1 MTKAI
6 RKDTSRF
13 SGECSPETSTSASLS
28 LGFVPIRQDAQDEKS
43 PIDRV
48 RAHRSF
54 VHRRAVLLDRVA
66 RWPDGDTGAVWHENG
81 DTASMVLDLGT
92 GDVSVTVNGEL
103 LFEVTDA
110 AKFDGWSERHYEN
123 MLAYTLMF
131 SVIESPALALKSP
144 RHGAPAVSLGP
155 CQAHAERR
163 YFWGYIG
170 RRQGRYPSVSD

>member
-6 RKDTSRF
+6 RKDTSRL

-110 AKFDGWSERHYEN
+110 AKFDGWSGIGHTSWVPAQRPSMGV
-123 MLAYTLMF
+123 MLNTQG
-131 SVIESPALALKSP
+131 EP
-144 RHGAPAVSLGP
+144 RDGAI
-155 CQAHAERR
+155 
-163 YFWGYIG
+163 F
-170 RRQGRYPSVSD
+170 